1 MNLYDIL
8 NLQEVGQWIST
19 HRWATVVIGLIALYT
34 LGGLLNMLHRRYG
47 FYIWYF
53 VIIAIVSL
61 GIATP
66 LRLFCY
72 TFLLGMVTA
81 FAEIISKFRDE
92 PIKALRMPHAL
103 LYHLLNGAIA
113 AFALKV
119 MIVFSDAEI
128 LANGQ
133 QQLKAVV
140 IAGLGSMLIMRS
152 KLFNIKVAGEDVSFG
167 PEQIINIYFRFMEA
181 AIDRLRAQDRIEFV
195 KSKLGNINPVKVFD
209 YAVTMLLASQA
220 LDEKARKELIDG
232 VKDLKDG
239 ELKELSPKLR
249 SYRLGFLLLDNMGE
263 NFVTKAFE
271 NAPADWLLEAP
282 VQQSYEPTFV
292 DKVTKKIFPQ
302 SDSKDTPLMYMAYGS
317 SMSSRRFRQRLG
329 SQWQEMDE
337 TKFREIT
344 KPRKCVLAGYTF
356 AFNGYRPATNG
367 DKNMTEQF
375 GIANLNKTSPTDTV
389 EGVLFELVKEVVD
402 FLDRTESGYHREKIT
417 VTVEG
422 DSGKTE
428 VQAEAYVAEA
438 VRDGHSPEPVYL
450 QTVLDGATEFGLS
463 ESYLTKIEQAAQQAF
478 SAAGK

>member
-1 MNLYDIL
+1 MNSYDIFL
-8 NLQEVGQWIST
+8 PAVGEWIST
-19 HRWATVVIGLIALYT
+19 HKGTSVVIGIVAYL
-34 LGGLLNMLHRRYG
+34 LGGLLYMLYRRFG
-47 FYIWYF
+47 FYVWYF
-53 VIIAIVSL
+53 AIIAFVSF
-61 GIATP
+61 GIGTP
-66 LRLFCY
+66 LRLYCY

-119 MIVFSDAEI
+119 LVVFSGPDVIADT
-128 LANGQ
+128 Q

-140 IAGLGSMLIMRS
+140 ISGLGSMLIMRS

-220 LDEKARKELIDG
+220 LDDKARKECIEG
-232 VKDLKDG
+232 VKALKDG
-239 ELKELSPKLR
+239 EFKDLSPKLR

-263 NFVTKAFE
+263 NFVTTAFD

-282 VQQSYEPTFV
+282 VKQSYEPTFV
-292 DKVTKKIFPQ
+292 DKVAKKIFPAG
-302 SDSKDTPLMYMAYGS
+302 DSKDAPVLYMAYGS
-317 SMSSRRFRQRLG
+317 SMSSRRFRARLG
-329 SQWQEMDE
+329 SQWQDMDE
-337 TKFREIT
+337 TKFREVT
-344 KPRKCVLAGYTF
+344 KPRKCVLAGYAF

-367 DKNMTEQF
+367 DENMAEQF
-375 GIANLNKTSPTDTV
+375 ALANLSETSPNDTV

-402 FLDRTESGYHREKIT
+402 FLDRTESGYHREKVT
-417 VTVEG
+417 VTVQDE
-422 DSGKTE
+422 SGKTE
-428 VQAEAYVAEA
+428 ELQAEAYFAEA
-438 VRDGHSPEPVYL
+438 VREGRVPDPGYL
-450 QTVLDGATEFGLS
+450 QAVLDGATEFKLS
-463 ESYLTKIEQAAQQAF
+463 ETYVKKIEQAAQPAF
-478 SAAGK
+478 AGK

>member
-8 NLQEVGQWIST
+8 NLQEAGQWIST
-19 HRWATVVIGLIALYT
+19 HKWATAVIGFIALYT
-34 LGGLLNMLHRRYG
+34 LGYVLYTLHSRYG

-53 VIIAIVSL
+53 AIIAIVSL
-61 GIATP
+61 AIGTP
-66 LRLFCY
+66 LRLYCY

-113 AFALKV
+113 AFSLKV
-119 MIVFSDAEI
+119 LIVFSGPDVV
-128 LANGQ
+128 ANGQ
-133 QQLKAVV
+133 EQLKAVV
-140 IAGLGSMLIMRS
+140 VSGLGSMLIMRS

-195 KSKLGNINPVKVFD
+195 KSKMGSINPVKVFD

-220 LDEKARKELIDG
+220 LDEKARKECIDG
-232 VKDLKDG
+232 VKALRDG
-239 ELKELSPKLR
+239 EFKDLSPKLR

-271 NAPADWLLEAP
+271 NAPTEWLLEAP
-282 VQQSYEPTFV
+282 VQQTYAPTFV
-292 DKVTKKIFPQ
+292 DKVTKKIFKNESEDAPI
-302 SDSKDTPLMYMAYGS
+302 LYMAYGS
-317 SMSSRRFRQRLG
+317 SMSSRRFRARLG

-337 TKFREIT
+337 TKFREVT
-344 KPRKCVLAGYTF
+344 KPRKCVLTGYAF

-367 DKNMTEQF
+367 DENMAEQF
-375 GIANLNKTSPTDTV
+375 GLANLTQASSNDMV

-402 FLDRTESGYHREKIT
+402 FLDRTKSGYHREKVT
-417 VTVEG
+417 VTVET
-422 DSGKTE
+422 DSGTTE
-428 VQAEAYVAEA
+428 VQAEAYFAEV
-438 VRDGHSPEPVYL
+438 VREGHSPDQAYV
-450 QTVLDGATEFGLS
+450 QAVLDGATEFKLS
-463 ESYLTKIEQAAQQAF
+463 EGYVKKIEQAAQEPAF
-478 SAAGK
+478 AGK